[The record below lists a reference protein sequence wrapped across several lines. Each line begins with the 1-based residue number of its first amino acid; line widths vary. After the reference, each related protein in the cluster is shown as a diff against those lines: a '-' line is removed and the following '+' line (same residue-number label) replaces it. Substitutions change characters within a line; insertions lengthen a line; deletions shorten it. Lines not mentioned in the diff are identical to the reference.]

1 MGTQPRSL
9 RARAARAAGAWL
21 VALVAVAVL
30 LVAGAMAGRAG
41 LHAGGQRVLAGS
53 TGDIH
58 VGSGD

>member
-1 MGTQPRSL
+1 MGAQPRSL
-9 RARAARAAGAWL
+9 RARAARVAGVWL

-41 LHAGGQRVLAGS
+41 LHAGGQGVLAGS

-58 VGSGD
+58 VGSGG